1 MAEGIGKHADA
12 RLRAALNRTMSISHL
27 NRLRFLSCI
36 GQMMRDDRIEI
47 LARCTGADAEARRI
61 AEAAIAKARLRD

>member
-1 MAEGIGKHADA
+1 MEEGLGKHADE
-12 RLRAALNRTMSISHL
+12 RLRAARNRTIPISHL
-27 NRLRFLSCI
+27 NRLRALSCI
-36 GQMMRDDRIEI
+36 GQIMRDDRIEM